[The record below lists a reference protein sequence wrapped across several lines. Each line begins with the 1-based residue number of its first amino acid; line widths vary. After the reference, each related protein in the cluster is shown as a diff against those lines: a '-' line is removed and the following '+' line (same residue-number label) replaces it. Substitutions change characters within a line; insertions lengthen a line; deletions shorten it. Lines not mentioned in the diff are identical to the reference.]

1 MRQLLTAALGGSIQ
15 NIVTED
21 DATAKSMIA
30 YLKQNRFGRAT
41 FLPIQSIVDRS
52 GVSNDES
59 GNRALLVPHPNW
71 LDMIRNSSRLSDIC
85 LDES

>member
-1 MRQLLTAALGGSIQ
+1 
-15 NIVTED
+15 
-21 DATAKSMIA
+21 MIA

-52 GVSNDES
+52 GVSNDVKREPGVVGTAS
-59 GNRALLVPHPNW
+59 ELVGY
-71 LDMIRNSSRLSDIC
+71 DKNSSRLSDIC